1 MDDNVPMGAGGEL
14 GPELAQ
20 ALARIC
26 AAEGIAPAQVRSLQ
40 IVEDEVSARIERQ
53 AGSSRIVIY
62 PLAALIADGKDTSA
76 AELIPKPTGAEPAI
90 VGSA

>member
-1 MDDNVPMGAGGEL
+1 MDDNLPMGAGGDL
-14 GPELAQ
+14 TPEFAQ

-26 AAEGIAPAQVRSLQ
+26 AAEGVAPAQVRSIQ

-53 AGSSRIVIY
+53 AGGSRLIIY

-76 AELIPKPTGAEPAI
+76 TDAEPQKT
-90 VGSA
+90 GRR